1 MPSSL
6 PAALIQVVLAC
17 GGCWLLWI
25 GWRRIAGI
33 DRVAGL
39 LVGLGLLI
47 RAVIAQVLF
56 WISHLHLPFGRS
68 LQEGDGFWIFAH
80 DGTTYYG
87 WARWV
92 LEQGWMALALVDK
105 RLPSPVYVQVLAT
118 FLVFFGGAASV
129 AALLNLFAFLG
140 VCAAILRLGRTPDG
154 RIATPAMIALA
165 ALSFAP
171 SVVLWSVLPLKD
183 PFFIC
188 VVAAFVVGCTMW
200 QAAWLGAGRWTRF
213 VLPLLLMLLTF
224 YAVAGV
230 RWYFGFVLWL
240 ATLPFFAIAA
250 WRSGRR
256 IAAGLTNAVVFLG
269 LSQVIMFA
277 AGPYV
282 PAQLARYLGGHQ
294 AGVAPDVV
302 TAVLKSR
309 ENFDKT
315 QVNTMIEAGP
325 ALQKVDEPG
334 QTAVPATKPQP
345 ASAVPAAKPVDEPSQ
360 TAVPATK
367 AQPPAAVPAVKRVE
381 ESRQTAHPATTN
393 PQPAAAVPAAK
404 RVEESRQTARPATK
418 AQPPAAVPAVK
429 RVEESRQTVHPV
441 TNPQPAAAV
450 PAAKRVEESR
460 QTAGPAT
467 KAQPPAA
474 VPAVKRVEESRQI
487 ARPATTAQPGA
498 AALPAS
504 PLPQSTLGRLVAGL
518 SAVTLPRFI
527 GQRLGVIHI
536 GGGRGLWA
544 MVETDTL
551 VFDALLLIT
560 IYYVAR
566 RLNQGLLLNP
576 SFWLVAIT
584 TAGITILLAYTI
596 SNFGTLFRHRA
607 MIFTG
612 LCLMLVVA
620 RETPRD
626 PLPNDVSSEP

>member
-1 MPSSL
+1 MSFSL
-6 PAALIQVVLAC
+6 PVALIQVVLAC

-25 GWRRIAGI
+25 GWRGIAGI

-68 LQEGDGFWIFAH
+68 FQEGDGFWIFAH
-80 DGTTYYG
+80 DGTIYYG

-92 LEQGWMALALVDK
+92 IEHGWMALVVVEK

-118 FLVFFGGAASV
+118 FLVFCGGAASV

-154 RIATPAMIALA
+154 RITRPAMIALA

-183 PFFIC
+183 PFFIF
-188 VVAAFVVGCTMW
+188 VVATFVVGCTMW
-200 QAAWLGAGRWTRF
+200 QEAWLGAGRWTRF

-224 YAVAGV
+224 YAVVGV

-240 ATLPFFAIAA
+240 ASLPFFALAT

-256 IAAGLTNAVVFLG
+256 IAAGLTNAVIFLG
-269 LSQVIMFA
+269 LSQVMMFT

-282 PAQLARYLGGHQ
+282 PDQLARYLGHQ
-294 AGVAPDVV
+294 EAAVAPDLM
-302 TAVLKSR
+302 TALLKSR

-325 ALQKVDEPG
+325 ALQR
-334 QTAVPATKPQP
+334 
-345 ASAVPAAKPVDEPSQ
+345 VDEPSQ

-367 AQPPAAVPAVKRVE
+367 AE
-381 ESRQTAHPATTN
+381 
-393 PQPAAAVPAAK
+393 PAAAVPAAK
-404 RVEESRQTARPATK
+404 RVEVPSQTAVPATK
-418 AQPPAAVPAVK
+418 AHPAAAVPAAK
-429 RVEESRQTVHPV
+429 PVEVPSQTEVPA
-441 TNPQPAAAV
+441 TKTQPPAAAV
-450 PAAKRVEESR
+450 PAAKRVEVPSQTSVPATKPQPAAVPAAKRVEVPS
-460 QTAGPAT
+460 QTAVPAT
-467 KAQPPAA
+467 KAQPTA
-474 VPAVKRVEESRQI
+474 VVPVAN
-487 ARPATTAQPGA
+487 
-498 AALPAS
+498 
-504 PLPQSTLGRLVAGL
+504 PLPQSTLGRIVAGL

-536 GGGRGLWA
+536 GGGRGLWT

-551 VFDALLLIT
+551 LFDVLLLIT

-566 RLNQGLLLNP
+566 RLSRELLLNP

-584 TAGITILLAYTI
+584 TVSITVLLSYTI
-596 SNFGTLFRHRA
+596 SNFGTLFRHRS
-607 MIFTG
+607 MIFIG
-612 LCLMLVVA
+612 LCLLLSVT
-620 RETPRD
+620 REAAKAD
-626 PLPNDVSSEP
+626 PSAEFNGRS

>member
-404 RVEESRQTARPATK
+404 RVEESRQTA
-418 AQPPAAVPAVK
+418 
-429 RVEESRQTVHPV
+429 
-441 TNPQPAAAV
+441 
-450 PAAKRVEESR
+450 
-460 QTAGPAT
+460 GPAT